1 MKERSLKIGLTTMP
15 GLSLTQ
21 TQLKD
26 LMKVAIL
33 EIFQERR
40 DLFQDLIAEA
50 LEDLAMIK
58 AIDEGKDSELVSR
71 EEIFAIL
78 EPAE

>member
-1 MKERSLKIGLTTMP
+1 MSE
-15 GLSLTQ
+15 LSLSE

-26 LMKVAIL
+26 LMKMAIL

-50 LEDLAMIK
+50 LEDIALIK
-58 AIDEGKDSELVSR
+58 AIDEGKDSESVSR
-71 EEIFAIL
+71 DTIFGIL
-78 EPAE
+78 EQSE